1 MRCNNILEAIGHTP
15 LVRLSRITKGLPA
28 EVYVKVDY
36 MNPGGSVKDRI
47 ATFMIDEAE
56 RSGLLKPGGTI
67 IEGTSGNTG
76 MGLALV
82 AAVRGYKMVFTI
94 TDKQSKEKIDL
105 LKALG
110 AEVIVCPTAV
120 EPDDPRSYYSVAK
133 KLAREI
139 RSADAK
145 ALDESVTRLN
155 TSCKG
160 QPPVGVDKSLV
171 AVHDAFHGLIEPRK
185 PAAAR

>member
-1 MRCNNILEAIGHTP
+1 MTRQTTNSLAAVSAA
-15 LVRLSRITKGLPA
+15 LFAS
-28 EVYVKVDY
+28 
-36 MNPGGSVKDRI
+36 
-47 ATFMIDEAE
+47 
-56 RSGLLKPGGTI
+56 
-67 IEGTSGNTG
+67 
-76 MGLALV
+76 LAL
-82 AAVRGYKMVFTI
+82 AAPPEHQGHHHHQFAKDVDAFHAVLAPIWHASPGPERLQNACAK
-94 TDKQSKEKIDL
+94 
-105 LKALG
+105 G
-110 AEVIVCPTAV
+110 AEMQ
-120 EPDDPRSYYSVAK
+120 

-160 QPPVGVDKSLV
+160 QPPVGVDKALV